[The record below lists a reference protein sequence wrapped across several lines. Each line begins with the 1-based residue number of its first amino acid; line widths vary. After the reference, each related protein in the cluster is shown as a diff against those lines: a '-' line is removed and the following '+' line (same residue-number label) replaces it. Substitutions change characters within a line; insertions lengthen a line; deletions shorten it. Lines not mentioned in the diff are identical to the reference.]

1 MLANDQTLP
10 GAVVLLFTVMLAA
23 HIIGVIWKNPENSPT
38 TRNWATVIAV
48 GLIGVVGGLLW
59 LGLGVLRRHRRRK
72 ARREDRRD

>member
-10 GAVVLLFTVMLAA
+10 RAVVLLFTVMLAA

-48 GLIGVVGGLLW
+48 AVIGVVGYLLAFGTHW
-59 LGLGVLRRHRRRK
+59 SPATDGYGVP
-72 ARREDRRD
+72 